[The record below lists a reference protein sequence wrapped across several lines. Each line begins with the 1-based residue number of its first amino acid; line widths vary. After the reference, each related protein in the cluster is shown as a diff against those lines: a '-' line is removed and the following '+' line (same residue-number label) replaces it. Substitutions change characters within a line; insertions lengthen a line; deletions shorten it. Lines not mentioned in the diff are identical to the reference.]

1 MSDGR
6 EKVNAS
12 SPSQLPAE
20 NDTGV
25 RDAAETRDDPT
36 QAPEAFIAMLRRR
49 YTASDVID
57 RLQRLRDL
65 RVLVVGDAI
74 LDEYHFVRPYGMPLK
89 APVIATQFLEAETYL
104 GGAFAVANHVAGVC
118 GHVELVTA
126 LGAANS
132 REDLIRAGLRPNVTP
147 TFFYRP
153 GAPTMAKR
161 RYLSRF
167 LVQKLFEVSFF
178 DDRPLPDD
186 VDEALARHLAA
197 ESPKYDLVLVA
208 DFGHGLLSERS
219 IQVLAD
225 QAPFLAISTQLNSI
239 NFGYHVA
246 TKYPRADYVC
256 IDEAEMR
263 MALRDKDSPVDELI
277 AALTKRLSA
286 RAVTV
291 TRGHHGS
298 LTCLADGSCVSV
310 PILSRQVVDTV
321 GAGDAYLSITAPCV
335 RMGMPPELVGFI
347 GNVAGGVAVRVV
359 GNKES
364 VGPETLFPFIR
375 TLLE

>member
-1 MSDGR
+1 MSDGP
-6 EKVNAS
+6 KNVKPS
-12 SPSQLPAE
+12 SPSQLPRE
-20 NDTGV
+20 KETGV
-25 RDAAETRDDPT
+25 RDATERRDDPT
-36 QAPEAFIAMLRRR
+36 QALEPFLAMLRRR
-49 YTASDVID
+49 YTASDVIG
-57 RLQRLRDL
+57 RLERLREL

-74 LDEYHFVRPYGMPLK
+74 LDEYHFVRPYGMPMK
-89 APVIATQFLEAETYL
+89 SPVIATQFLEAETYL

-118 GHVELVTA
+118 GEVELVTA
-126 LGAANS
+126 LGAAHS
-132 REDLIRAGLRPNVTP
+132 REDFIRAGLRPNVKS

-153 GAPTMAKR
+153 GAPTTAKR
-161 RYLSRF
+161 RYLLRF

-197 ESPKYDLVLVA
+197 ESPKYDLVIVA

-219 IQVLAD
+219 IKVLAD
-225 QAPFLAISTQLNSI
+225 KAPFLAISTQLNSI
-239 NFGYHVA
+239 NFGFHVA

-263 MALRDKDSPVDELI
+263 MALRDKDAPVEELI
-277 AALTKRLSA
+277 EALTKRLSA

-298 LTCLADGSCVSV
+298 LTCLSDGTRVSV

-335 RMGMPPELVGFI
+335 RMGLPPELVGFL
-347 GNVAGGVAVRVV
+347 GNVAGGVAVRIV

-364 VGPETLFPFIR
+364 VGPDTIIPFIR